1 MSSLPQLKTNKHT
14 FRRKANPNWVS
25 QKLITGNTATFRV
38 KFTLTKLQEDVW
50 KNGAETNYS
59 DSENHINS
67 QKKTQLFTIQTHR
80 GQENRKPKAEQ
91 KHSKLKHLG
100 SRLTAHF
107 IKFSE
112 NFYFLL
118 KGWACPSSISH
129 PSSRISR
136 LKKKQ
141 NVMSHPN
148 SNSQTM
154 SH

>member
-1 MSSLPQLKTNKHT
+1 MPSLPQLKTNKHT

-38 KFTLTKLQEDVW
+38 KFTLTKLQEDVS

-67 QKKTQLFTIQTHR
+67 QKKKKKKKKKKKTQLFTIQTHG
-80 GQENRKPKAEQ
+80 GQANRNPKAEQ

-118 KGWACPSSISH
+118 KG
-129 PSSRISR
+129 
-136 LKKKQ
+136 
-141 NVMSHPN
+141 
-148 SNSQTM
+148 
-154 SH
+154 

>member
-38 KFTLTKLQEDVW
+38 KSTLTKLQEDVS

-67 QKKTQLFTIQTHR
+67 QKKNKKKTQLFTIQTHG
-80 GQENRKPKAEQ
+80 GQANRKPKAEQ

-107 IKFSE
+107 IKISE

-118 KGWACPSSISH
+118 KG
-129 PSSRISR
+129 
-136 LKKKQ
+136 
-141 NVMSHPN
+141 
-148 SNSQTM
+148 
-154 SH
+154 

>member
-14 FRRKANPNWVS
+14 FRRKANPNWES

-38 KFTLTKLQEDVW
+38 KFTLTKLQEDVSED
-50 KNGAETNYS
+50 GAETNCS
-59 DSENHINS
+59 DSEIIS
-67 QKKTQLFTIQTHR
+67 TVKMQTQLFTLQTHV
-80 GQENRKPKAEQ
+80 GQANRKPKAKQ

-118 KGWACPSSISH
+118 KG
-129 PSSRISR
+129 
-136 LKKKQ
+136 
-141 NVMSHPN
+141 
-148 SNSQTM
+148 
-154 SH
+154 